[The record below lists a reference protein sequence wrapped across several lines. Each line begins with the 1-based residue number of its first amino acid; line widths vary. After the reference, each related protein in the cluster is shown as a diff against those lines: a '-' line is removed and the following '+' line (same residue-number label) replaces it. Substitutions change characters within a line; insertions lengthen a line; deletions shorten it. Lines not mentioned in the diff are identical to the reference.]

1 MGDHLWTILNHLEK
15 LTKQYQR
22 RIAYEQESGI
32 RQEDANMFILDHLN
46 IPVSDVVGAPLL
58 QSDVNLEAIRG
69 QCVLISGPSGCG
81 KTSLFRI
88 CAGFQSIDAKQ
99 MILPARRHL
108 LFIPQRPYLPHGS
121 LRFQA
126 LFLVKDQNLENT
138 SGWKLIVNIFKFIHL
153 PFQSNDTK
161 LIVETIIAWLLSLIM
176 AGVNTWAFYTFIDRT
191 AALYNGL
198 TSYASGTISLT
209 EAKQSIISDIASYIV
224 IVVVVPTAYSLSAG
238 GGRVLASLYTRR
250 QLNYLSRLLLDDFGE
265 EHPNNLLYYSRHMS
279 EIPNSLSHEIA
290 ELNTEIFNLL
300 FGQVYYVGI
309 IILFKKWRTRD
320 ESQFVQFLNA
330 HKRIDLQAE
339 QIALSGES
347 VCMAEENELRQKL
360 DSSVHSQIRNGLQD
374 PTTAQTF
381 ITLSVYMLNLYLSVS
396 YITYFSDPLTRIQA
410 IGIRVVN
417 NLEQL
422 QGINMYYR
430 RLANEEQERRQ
441 RVYIESKRNEPS
453 LVFEHVDVRIPNSSH
468 VLISNINLT
477 LHSSDNLIVTGSSG
491 CGKSTLLRLLA
502 GLVHNETDNKNS
514 ILHIIPRQNIIIL
527 CQQLHLIRGTLREQL
542 SYLRLAHGLG
552 SVTDDNYAQQLLN
565 EFSLGHLI
573 DRYSMNG
580 KRQVWSE
587 LLSIGEQQ
595 RLMIVSALL
604 IGTETARLLILDE
617 TTSGCDKQTEETI
630 YKHLQRSNLQFI
642 SISHRKEISKYH
654 SRQMTIDAT
663 DTPIPTPVFKTRF

>member
-1 MGDHLWTILNHLEK
+1 
-15 LTKQYQR
+15 
-22 RIAYEQESGI
+22 
-32 RQEDANMFILDHLN
+32 
-46 IPVSDVVGAPLL
+46 
-58 QSDVNLEAIRG
+58 
-69 QCVLISGPSGCG
+69 
-81 KTSLFRI
+81 
-88 CAGFQSIDAKQ
+88 
-99 MILPARRHL
+99 
-108 LFIPQRPYLPHGS
+108 
-121 LRFQA
+121 
-126 LFLVKDQNLENT
+126 
-138 SGWKLIVNIFKFIHL
+138 
-153 PFQSNDTK
+153 
-161 LIVETIIAWLLSLIM
+161 M

-360 DSSVHSQIRNGLQD
+360 DSSVHSQIRNG
-374 PTTAQTF
+374 
-381 ITLSVYMLNLYLSVS
+381 
-396 YITYFSDPLTRIQA
+396 YFFSI
-410 IGIRVVN
+410 
-417 NLEQL
+417 
-422 QGINMYYR
+422 
-430 RLANEEQERRQ
+430 
-441 RVYIESKRNEPS
+441 
-453 LVFEHVDVRIPNSSH
+453 
-468 VLISNINLT
+468 
-477 LHSSDNLIVTGSSG
+477 IVG
-491 CGKSTLLRLLA
+491 
-502 GLVHNETDNKNS
+502 V
-514 ILHIIPRQNIIIL
+514 
-527 CQQLHLIRGTLREQL
+527 
-542 SYLRLAHGLG
+542 AHGLG

>member
-238 GGRVLASLYTRR
+238 GGR
-250 QLNYLSRLLLDDFGE
+250 
-265 EHPNNLLYYSRHMS
+265 
-279 EIPNSLSHEIA
+279 
-290 ELNTEIFNLL
+290 
-300 FGQVYYVGI
+300 
-309 IILFKKWRTRD
+309 
-320 ESQFVQFLNA
+320 
-330 HKRIDLQAE
+330 
-339 QIALSGES
+339 
-347 VCMAEENELRQKL
+347 
-360 DSSVHSQIRNGLQD
+360 
-374 PTTAQTF
+374 
-381 ITLSVYMLNLYLSVS
+381 
-396 YITYFSDPLTRIQA
+396 
-410 IGIRVVN
+410 
-417 NLEQL
+417 
-422 QGINMYYR
+422 
-430 RLANEEQERRQ
+430 
-441 RVYIESKRNEPS
+441 
-453 LVFEHVDVRIPNSSH
+453 
-468 VLISNINLT
+468 
-477 LHSSDNLIVTGSSG
+477 
-491 CGKSTLLRLLA
+491 
-502 GLVHNETDNKNS
+502 
-514 ILHIIPRQNIIIL
+514 
-527 CQQLHLIRGTLREQL
+527 
-542 SYLRLAHGLG
+542 AHGLG

-630 YKHLQRSNLQFI
+630 YKYLQRSNLQFI